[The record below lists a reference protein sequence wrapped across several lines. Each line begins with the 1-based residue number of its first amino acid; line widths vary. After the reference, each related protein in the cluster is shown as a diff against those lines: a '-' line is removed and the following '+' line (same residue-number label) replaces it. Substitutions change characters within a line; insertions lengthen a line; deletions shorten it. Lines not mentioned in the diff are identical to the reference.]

1 MYRIARQFLPVL
13 VLIPLLAGCQ
23 QMQNIRIAQDA
34 PEDLGTLLEN
44 HEYARARLLTGK
56 HPQIDTSEVQ
66 TTIIALESA
75 YENSVYAEASSLEAA
90 DDLLGAV
97 QLLSDAIQKVP
108 HSTSLRE
115 LRYRLEQE
123 RVHQLKIHERNT
135 LITRANYLLDQQQL
149 YRQQVN
155 LQPPSN
161 AQRSENSRNESEA
174 TLLAGQLLEHARYAL
189 QIDDLDT
196 AKNCLQLSERL
207 DESGAASA
215 LLAEMREKELLAEK
229 TTQQTAS
236 KKEAIII
243 RDRTRDDKKQT
254 EQLLA
259 EIRQALEDNNL
270 HVARAAL
277 AKIPSS
283 ASKDSEVL
291 ALRDN
296 YEQVVRTR
304 VNDLLLK
311 GDKLYRADIILA
323 ALKQWTEALSLD
335 PENREVR
342 ERIERANKV
351 LAKLEELKRQQQK

>member
-1 MYRIARQFLPVL
+1 M
-13 VLIPLLAGCQ
+13 
-23 QMQNIRIAQDA
+23 
-34 PEDLGTLLEN
+34 
-44 HEYARARLLTGK
+44 
-56 HPQIDTSEVQ
+56 
-66 TTIIALESA
+66 
-75 YENSVYAEASSLEAA
+75 
-90 DDLLGAV
+90 
-97 QLLSDAIQKVP
+97 AIQKVP

-115 LRYRLEQE
+115 LRYKLEQE

-161 AQRSENSRNESEA
+161 AQRSENSRDESES

-189 QIDDLDT
+189 QVDELDT
-196 AKNCLQLSERL
+196 AKNCLQLSQRL
-207 DESGAASA
+207 DEFGAASA
-215 LLAEMREKELLAEK
+215 LLAEMLEKELLTEK

-254 EQLLA
+254 GQLLA
-259 EIRQALEDNNL
+259 ETRQALEDNNL

-296 YEQVVRTR
+296 YEQVVKTR

-311 GDKLYRADIILA
+311 GDKLYRAECAMPGHVVPFPPGA
-323 ALKQWTEALSLD
+323 APRSYRRTPTTRD
-335 PENREVR
+335 RR
-342 ERIERANKV
+342 G
-351 LAKLEELKRQQQK
+351 